1 MKSKKKSEGES
12 PPNLQRHPGPN
23 TLRAGQP
30 FGLVSYYTSLNNRH
44 SIYNVPIMLWWQWER
59 VACCCQQPSF
69 SCYPP
74 NGSSCYHGNRRS
86 QNTGLV
92 GQELLFR
99 HFRDGWLDGDK
110 SSRYTKTSAV
120 SGNQKLLIWEQK

>member
-1 MKSKKKSEGES
+1 MS
-12 PPNLQRHPGPN
+12 PLCCGGNGREWP
-23 TLRAGQP
+23 A
-30 FGLVSYYTSLNNRH
+30 VVNNH
-44 SIYNVPIMLWWQWER
+44 LSPVIH
-59 VACCCQQPSF
+59 
-69 SCYPP
+69 PP

-99 HFRDGWLDGDK
+99 HFRDGWIDGDK